1 MTMTDAQILM
11 GIIQNDDRV
20 WRYVCRN
27 MKPGFAAVL
36 CSAFSHAGLSGQDI
50 DDIFQ
55 ESCVVLMQKV
65 KKGAVK
71 SERDGALFGYLVKI
85 GKLTACNILRKKRP
99 IVSEE
104 EILALGEL
112 HMDNN
117 GCDISV
123 NEKQKDQDE
132 FLDRVFDSLPDDC
145 RMMLKKFYWDHMP
158 MDEIAGMMGL
168 RNADTAKTKKSRC
181 MGKLKDIAG
190 KLIENDEF
198 EEEEVRAAVE
208 RAALRELL
216 AEESVIMMEAGVIK
230 AALDVDDEQKGEK

>member
-1 MTMTDAQILM
+1 MTDSQIVM
-11 GIIQNDDRV
+11 GIMQNDDRV
-20 WRYVCRN
+20 WRHICRN

-36 CSAFSHAGLSGQDI
+36 CRAFSHAGLSGQDVE
-50 DDIFQ
+50 DIFQ
-55 ESCVVLMQKV
+55 ESCVVLMRKV
-65 KKGAVK
+65 KNGEVK
-71 SERDGALFGYLVKI
+71 AERDGALFAYLVKT
-85 GKLTACNILRKKRP
+85 GKLTACNIIRKKRP
-99 IVSEE
+99 LVSEE
-104 EILALGEL
+104 EILAAAEF
-112 HMDNN
+112 HVDDDEY
-117 GCDISV
+117 DISID
-123 NEKQKDQDE
+123 ERQQSQDE

-198 EEEEVRAAVE
+198 AEEAVRAAVE

-216 AEESVIMMEAGVIK
+216 AEESVIMREAGVIK
-230 AALDVDDEQKGEK
+230 AALDVDDEHNGEK